1 MARALTLLCLVVM
14 DSAAP
19 NSFENLIKNFG
30 SFTFALASKNWLG
43 KTMGVPKTA

>member
-1 MARALTLLCLVVM
+1 M

-19 NSFENLIKNFG
+19 TSFENLIKHSS
-30 SFTFALASKNWLG
+30 SFTFAEATKNWPG